1 MSVAC
6 RHGEKR
12 LGDLPSA
19 LIVVYDTGH
28 SPILPHRGESSYFE
42 QLINII
48 RTVDPLLPAA
58 SWLMALSAVVS
69 ATACLGMWRSVP
81 WQGRQ
86 SALVMAA
93 AMITVAAGGG
103 GDTMIG
109 LVLGVVLLASAMLGT
124 AGVRGTP
131 GANACC
137 HRALVSLVMAIC
149 SFESLSTGQAM
160 AGAVEVGAHGGHG
173 LGGLLSALVIV
184 GVIGVVLWTVV
195 AEWVLVP
202 VHQGRIARLLAVES
216 WAMAAGVS
224 VMCLGF

>member
-103 GDTMIG
+103 DTMIG

-131 GANACC
+131 AANACC

-149 SFESLSTGQAM
+149 SFESLSTGER
-160 AGAVEVGAHGGHG
+160 AVEAGGHG
-173 LGGLLSALVIV
+173 RHGLDGVLSVLVV
-184 GVIGVVLWTVV
+184 AGVVAVVLWTVV
-195 AEWVLVP
+195 SEWVLAP
-202 VHQGRIARLLAVES
+202 VHQGRTGRLLAVES
-216 WAMAAGVS
+216 WAMATGVA
-224 VMCLGF
+224 VMCVA